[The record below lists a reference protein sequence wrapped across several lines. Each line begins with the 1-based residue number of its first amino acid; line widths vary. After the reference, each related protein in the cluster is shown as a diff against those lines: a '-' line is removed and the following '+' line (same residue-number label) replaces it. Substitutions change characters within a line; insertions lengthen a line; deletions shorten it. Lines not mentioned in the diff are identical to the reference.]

1 MILNVEF
8 KTVVINWSNV
18 IEIIIS
24 GINQSNSSVIPVGI
38 ADGTAVDKADGLTVG
53 ITDGT

>member
-8 KTVVINWSNV
+8 KTVVINWSSV
-18 IEIIIS
+18 IEIIIFV
-24 GINQSNSSVIPVGI
+24 INQSNSSVIPVGI
-38 ADGTAVDKADGLTVG
+38 ADGNAVGTADGLTVG